1 MHTDALL
8 PLPCI
13 RDAGLGHMEHLFNHI
28 QFAQPVELKNLL
40 HAGQLVPVFGANI
53 LYVFQPL
60 IGKSQLAILQRGF
73 DAAAAIMATDNDV
86 TNLKTSTAY

>member
-1 MHTDALL
+1 
-8 PLPCI
+8 
-13 RDAGLGHMEHLFNHI
+13 
-28 QFAQPVELKNLL
+28 
-40 HAGQLVPVFGANI
+40 VFGANI